1 MSYDDTYIY
10 YYTLLDIHIIRYNI
24 LAAIILLIIVL
35 EPITKRYFTAIVSLA
50 NVHLKDHKRFEISK
64 SLPLKNALKF
74 TYLTVV

>member
-1 MSYDDTYIY
+1 MITLIY
-10 YYTLLDIHIIRYNI
+10 TTILYWIHRSIRYNI